1 MTQLRQPTMF
11 KIKNILGTQC
21 LSKEDINRV
30 LDTTH
35 SFKEIS
41 TRSIKKVPTL
51 RGKTVINLFFEPST
65 RTRTSFEIAGKRL
78 SADVINITG
87 SSSSLVKGENLIDTA
102 LNLEAMRPDIMV
114 VRHAHSGASQMISQF
129 IQCPVINAGD
139 GYHEHPTQALLDLYT
154 IREAKN
160 SLKGLNV
167 LIVGD
172 IAHSRVV
179 RSNIYAMKT
188 MGMNVKLVGP
198 STMIPVEIEK
208 MDVTVDHYLE
218 DAIPNADVI
227 MMLRLQKERQSKYL
241 LPSIREY
248 SSLYCLTPK
257 LLEKAKD
264 DVLIIHPGPVNRGIE
279 ISLEVMESDRS
290 LILNQVTNG
299 VALRMA
305 LLYLILGGNND
316 SLN

>member
-1 MTQLRQPTMF
+1 MF
-11 KIKNILGTQC
+11 KLKNILGTQC
-21 LSKEDINRV
+21 LTEDDITTI
-30 LDTTH
+30 LDTVD

-41 TRSIKKVPTL
+41 TRPIKKVPTL

-78 SADVINITG
+78 SADVINIVG
-87 SSSSLVKGENLIDTA
+87 SSSSTVKGENLIDTA
-102 LNLEAMRPDIMV
+102 LNLEAMHPDIMI
-114 VRHAHSGASQMISQF
+114 VRHALSGAAEMISQF
-129 IQCPVINAGD
+129 IECPIINAGD

-154 IREAKN
+154 IRESKRN
-160 SLKGLNV
+160 LEGLNV
-167 LIVGD
+167 VIVGD

-188 MGMNVKLVGP
+188 MGMNVKLIGP
-198 STMIPVEIEK
+198 PTMIPLEIEK
-208 MDVTVDHYLE
+208 MGVSVGYYLE

-241 LPSIREY
+241 LSSIREY
-248 SSLYCLTPK
+248 SNLYCLTSK
-257 LLEKAKD
+257 FLEKAKD
-264 DVLIIHPGPVNRGIE
+264 DVLIFHPGPVNRGIE
-279 ISLEVMESDRS
+279 ISLDVMESDRS

-305 LLYLILGGNND
+305 LMYLVLGGNND
-316 SLN
+316 RTN

>member
-1 MTQLRQPTMF
+1 MF
-11 KIKNILGTQC
+11 KLKNILGTQC
-21 LSKEDINRV
+21 LTEDDITTI
-30 LDTTH
+30 LDTVD

-41 TRSIKKVPTL
+41 TRPIKKVPTL

-78 SADVINITG
+78 SADVINIVG
-87 SSSSLVKGENLIDTA
+87 SSSSTVKGENLIDTA
-102 LNLEAMRPDIMV
+102 LNLEAMHPDIMI
-114 VRHAHSGASQMISQF
+114 VRHALSGAAEMISQF
-129 IQCPVINAGD
+129 IECPIINAGD

-154 IREAKN
+154 IRESKRN
-160 SLKGLNV
+160 LEGLNV
-167 LIVGD
+167 VIVGD

-188 MGMNVKLVGP
+188 MGMNVKLIGP
-198 STMIPVEIEK
+198 PTMIPLEIEK
-208 MDVTVDHYLE
+208 MGVSVSYYLE

-241 LPSIREY
+241 LSSIREY
-248 SSLYCLTPK
+248 SNLYCLTSK
-257 LLEKAKD
+257 FLEKAKD
-264 DVLIIHPGPVNRGIE
+264 DVLIFHPGPVNRGIE
-279 ISLEVMESDRS
+279 ISLDVMESDRS

-305 LLYLILGGNND
+305 LMYLVLGGNND
-316 SLN
+316 RTN

>member
-1 MTQLRQPTMF
+1 MF
-11 KIKNILGTQC
+11 KLKNILGTQC
-21 LSKEDINRV
+21 LTEDDITTI
-30 LDTTH
+30 LDTVD

-41 TRSIKKVPTL
+41 TRPIKKVPTL

-78 SADVINITG
+78 SADVINIVG
-87 SSSSLVKGENLIDTA
+87 SSSSTVKGENFIDTA
-102 LNLEAMRPDIMV
+102 LNLEAMHPDIMI
-114 VRHAHSGASQMISQF
+114 VRHALSGAAEMISQF
-129 IQCPVINAGD
+129 IECPIINAGD

-154 IREAKN
+154 IRESKRN
-160 SLKGLNV
+160 LEGLNV
-167 LIVGD
+167 VIVGD

-188 MGMNVKLVGP
+188 MGMNVKLIGP
-198 STMIPVEIEK
+198 PTMIPLEIEK
-208 MDVTVDHYLE
+208 MGVRVGYCLE

-241 LPSIREY
+241 LSSIREY
-248 SSLYCLTPK
+248 SNLYCLTSK
-257 LLEKAKD
+257 FLEKAKD
-264 DVLIIHPGPVNRGIE
+264 DVLIFHPGPVNRGIE
-279 ISLEVMESDRS
+279 ISLDVMESDRS

-305 LLYLILGGNND
+305 LMYLVLGGNND
-316 SLN
+316 RTN

>member
-1 MTQLRQPTMF
+1 MF
-11 KIKNILGTQC
+11 KLKNILGTQC
-21 LSKEDINRV
+21 LTEDDITTI
-30 LDTTH
+30 LDTVD

-41 TRSIKKVPTL
+41 TRPIKKVPTL

-78 SADVINITG
+78 SADVINIAG
-87 SSSSLVKGENLIDTA
+87 PSSSTVKGENLIDTA
-102 LNLEAMRPDIMV
+102 LNLEAMHPDIMI
-114 VRHAHSGASQMISQF
+114 VRHALSGAAEMISQF
-129 IQCPVINAGD
+129 IECPIINAGD

-154 IREAKN
+154 IRESKRN
-160 SLKGLNV
+160 LEGLNV
-167 LIVGD
+167 VIVGD

-188 MGMNVKLVGP
+188 MGMNVKLIGP
-198 STMIPVEIEK
+198 PTVIPLEIEK
-208 MDVTVDHYLE
+208 MGVSVGYYLE

-241 LPSIREY
+241 LSSIREY
-248 SSLYCLTPK
+248 SNLYCLTSK
-257 LLEKAKD
+257 FLEKAKD
-264 DVLIIHPGPVNRGIE
+264 DVLIFHPGPVNRGIE
-279 ISLEVMESDRS
+279 ISLDVMQSDRS

-305 LLYLILGGNND
+305 LMYLVLGGNND
-316 SLN
+316 RTN

>member
-1 MTQLRQPTMF
+1 MF
-11 KIKNILGTQC
+11 KLKNILGTQY
-21 LSKEDINRV
+21 LTKEDITTI
-30 LDTTH
+30 LDTVD

-41 TRSIKKVPTL
+41 TRPIKKVPTL

-78 SADVINITG
+78 SADVINIAG
-87 SSSSLVKGENLIDTA
+87 SSSSIVKGENLIDTA
-102 LNLEAMRPDIMV
+102 LNLEAMHPDIMI
-114 VRHAHSGASQMISQF
+114 VRHALSGAAEMISQF
-129 IQCPVINAGD
+129 IECPIINAGD

-154 IREAKN
+154 IRESKRN
-160 SLKGLNV
+160 LEGLNV
-167 LIVGD
+167 VIVGD

-188 MGMNVKLVGP
+188 MGMNVKLIGP
-198 STMIPVEIEK
+198 PTMIPLEIEK
-208 MDVTVDHYLE
+208 MGVSVGYYLE

-241 LPSIREY
+241 LSSIREY
-248 SSLYCLTPK
+248 SNLYCLTSK
-257 LLEKAKD
+257 FLEKAKD
-264 DVLIIHPGPVNRGIE
+264 DVLIFHPGPVNRGIE
-279 ISLEVMESDRS
+279 ISLDVMESDRS

-305 LLYLILGGNND
+305 LMYLVLGGNND
-316 SLN
+316 RTN

>member
-1 MTQLRQPTMF
+1 MMF
-11 KIKNILGTQC
+11 KLKNILGTQC
-21 LSKEDINRV
+21 LTEDDITTI
-30 LDTTH
+30 LDTVD

-41 TRSIKKVPTL
+41 TRPIKKVPTL

-78 SADVINITG
+78 SADVINIAG
-87 SSSSLVKGENLIDTA
+87 SSSSTVKGENLIDTA
-102 LNLEAMRPDIMV
+102 LNLEAMHPDIMI
-114 VRHAHSGASQMISQF
+114 VRHALSGAAEMISQF
-129 IQCPVINAGD
+129 IECPIINAGD

-154 IREAKN
+154 IRESKRN
-160 SLKGLNV
+160 LEGLNV
-167 LIVGD
+167 VIVGD

-188 MGMNVKLVGP
+188 MGMNVKLIGP
-198 STMIPVEIEK
+198 PTMIPLEIEK
-208 MDVTVDHYLE
+208 MGVSVSYYLE

-241 LPSIREY
+241 LSSIREY
-248 SSLYCLTPK
+248 SNLYCLTSK
-257 LLEKAKD
+257 FLEKAKD
-264 DVLIIHPGPVNRGIE
+264 DVLIFHPGPVNRGIE
-279 ISLEVMESDRS
+279 ISLDVMESDRS

-305 LLYLILGGNND
+305 LMYLVLGGNND
-316 SLN
+316 RTN